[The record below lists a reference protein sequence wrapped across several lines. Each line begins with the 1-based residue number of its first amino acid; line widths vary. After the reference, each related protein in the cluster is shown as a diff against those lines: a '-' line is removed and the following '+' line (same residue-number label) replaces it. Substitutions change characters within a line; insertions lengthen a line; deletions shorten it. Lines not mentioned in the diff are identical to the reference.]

1 MNLNDL
7 RIAVTVLSFVAFIG
21 VVCWA
26 WSQRNLS
33 RFSEA
38 ARLPF
43 IGDEGET
50 S

>member
-7 RIAVTVLSFVAFIG
+7 RIAVTILSFVAFVG
-21 VVCWA
+21 VVRWA
-26 WSQRNLS
+26 WSQRNQS

-43 IGDEGET
+43 IGDEGEQ